1 MLDCWILRVSALSGF
16 GLYPDAVAHVRLFAN
31 LREVA
36 GTGRVYIGGASVG
49 AVVDSACERF
59 GPAFALVVEHS
70 RIWLNGEPAELD
82 APVVD
87 TDELA
92 VIPPVSGGAEMYY
105 PQPVGVPQEVVVA
118 VVVWSVLSLANLPS
132 NPSVFVALLVAVF
145 SVWTWDLR
153 ISARS
158 FGRDLGIAAPLAGI
172 IVGSVATVFFAAK
185 GNPAV
190 GMGLA
195 LAAAMVV
202 GGVAGVINSKQHN
215 LVTFSSSILLG
226 VVPGMA
232 VASLVA
238 TRLGNN
244 GRQYIWVFLGTA
256 AFAVVGTWILARL
269 STLKGLDPFMVG
281 TIGAV
286 LSGLLVALIL
296 DLDVVEFLVISLMTA
311 LALVAGRALGTVTR
325 TGQMFSQDGAPG
337 WLALLDGTALA
348 GAVFFPTLLIW
359 L

>member
-1 MLDCWILRVSALSGF
+1 M
-16 GLYPDAVAHVRLFAN
+16 AHVRLFAN
-31 LREVA
+31 LREAA
-36 GTGRVYIGGASVG
+36 GTGRVDIDGGSVRD
-49 AVVDSACERF
+49 VVETACEQF
-59 GPAFALVVEHS
+59 GTVFSLGVEHS
-70 RIWLNGEPAELD
+70 RLWLNGEPTELD

-92 VIPPVSGGAEMYY
+92 MIPPVSGGAQVYT
-105 PQPVGVPQEVVVA
+105 PQAVGVPQEVVVA
-118 VVVWSVLSLANLPS
+118 VVLWSVLSLANLPS
-132 NPSVFVALLVAVF
+132 NPSMFVALLVAVF
-145 SVWTWDLR
+145 SLWTWDLR
-153 ISARS
+153 TSARS
-158 FGRDLGIAAPLAGI
+158 FGRHLGIAGPLAGI
-172 IVGSVATVFFAAK
+172 IVGAVGTVFFAEK
-185 GNPAV
+185 GNPEV

-195 LAAAMVV
+195 LAAAVVV
-202 GGVAGVINSKQHN
+202 GGITGVINSKQRN
-215 LVTFSSSILLG
+215 LVAFSSSILLG

-232 VASLVA
+232 VASLAA
-238 TRLGNN
+238 TRLGGN

-256 AFAVVGTWILARL
+256 AFAVVGTWILSRL
-269 STLKGLDPFMVG
+269 SAFKGLDPFMVG

-296 DLDVVEFLVISLMTA
+296 NLSVVEFLVISLMTA

-348 GAVFFPTLLIW
+348 GAVFLPTLLIW